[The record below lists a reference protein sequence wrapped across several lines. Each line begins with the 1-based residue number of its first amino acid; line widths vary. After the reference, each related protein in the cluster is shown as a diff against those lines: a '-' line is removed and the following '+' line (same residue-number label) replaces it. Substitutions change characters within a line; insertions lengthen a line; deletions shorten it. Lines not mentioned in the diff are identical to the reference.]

1 MRRQELQKMKKLA
14 GLLKEELDIS
24 WNPSPGAS
32 VYIIYDGANAIKI
45 TG

>member
-24 WNPSPGAS
+24 WNPFQN
-32 VYIIYDGANAIKI
+32 IFNYDTIESI
-45 TG
+45 MI